1 MIEMISWLI
10 RSIICMP
17 LLFVFALIVKYQLI
31 EPYRYQVIEFD
42 VETESEPVLKKGDR
56 EI

>member
-17 LLFVFALIVKYQLI
+17 LLFVFALIVKCQLI
-31 EPYRYQVIEFD
+31 EPYSFVQIDFEIHD
-42 VETESEPVLKKGDR
+42 VEPVAKKGDR